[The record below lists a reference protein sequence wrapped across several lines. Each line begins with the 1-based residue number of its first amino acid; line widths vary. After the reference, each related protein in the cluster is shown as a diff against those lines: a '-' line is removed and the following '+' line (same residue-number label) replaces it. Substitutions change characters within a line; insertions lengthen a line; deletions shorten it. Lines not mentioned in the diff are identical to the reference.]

1 FDLLAQTVQE
11 CETAG
16 DRQHLVGLGKQAL
29 EVCLSVAERLTQ
41 ERDNVSSSTQ
51 TAQTSCYPKRARRC
65 AMDSL
70 RLWARDGE
78 AVRQA
83 IELGE
88 IAHIETASEELT
100 DEFLLFAIESG
111 LLQTW
116 AEAFPDPRQEPEIGM
131 GVILPAHMA
140 ARFAGL
146 YSMRKAGYVLR
157 SARVLG
163 ALGYSTEVIEPAQ
176 GLSLRGTSDDKLFS
190 GDVVRTLLV
199 QMEQQADLSQAACPL
214 LPPQEPS
221 VAVKVRERASRRAV
235 KQAVDAADAE
245 ARAQWVAAR
254 LVDWYNQHVGVSMV
268 QYARLG
274 RGRRIHILDTTH
286 VEVALE
292 TGTYECSGVVKND
305 DGTSSR
311 GYKLATLRTLLD
323 SAGLLTHVALSAIQV
338 HDMALCRPVLEE
350 ALVLRSG
357 DLLLEDRGFLDGATL
372 SELKRTRQV
381 DVIIPLKANMLATQ
395 EAIALAELADQWDA
409 HPSRAEQRIAWVR
422 GVEHMWPECHVPLN
436 ACVIRF
442 WHKKK
447 KRLDHLVLVTTD
459 LELSATWMVRHYEER
474 PEIEQDYEQMKSG
487 GWQLHKLSSTRY
499 SEIVFYVLTVV
510 LSYSLY
516 HLFANTQAG
525 RRFADQTRQALAFE
539 QLRTQRRPII
549 VYAGRHFEIFETLS
563 FVQMVLQLAPPVQE
577 KLRVWLAEHLKQ
589 VQKRE

>member
-1 FDLLAQTVQE
+1 
-11 CETAG
+11 
-16 DRQHLVGLGKQAL
+16 
-29 EVCLSVAERLTQ
+29 
-41 ERDNVSSSTQ
+41 
-51 TAQTSCYPKRARRC
+51 
-65 AMDSL
+65 MDSL
-70 RLWARDGE
+70 KLWARNGE

-111 LLQTW
+111 LLKRW
-116 AEAFPDPRQEPEIGM
+116 AGAFPDPRSAPEIPM
-131 GVILPAHMA
+131 EVILPAHLA

-163 ALGYSTEVIEPAQ
+163 ALGYSVEVIDPAH

-190 GDVVRTLLV
+190 GDVVRKLLV
-199 QMEQQADLSQAACPL
+199 QMEQQVDVRQPTP
-214 LPPQEPS
+214 LPPPEPS

-235 KQAVDAADAE
+235 KQAVDAAEAE
-245 ARAQWVAAR
+245 ARAQQVAAQ
-254 LVDWYNQHVGVSMV
+254 LVSWYNQQVGVSLL

-286 VEVALE
+286 VEVPLE
-292 TGTYECSGVVKND
+292 TGTYECSGVVKNE
-305 DGTSSR
+305 DGTLSR

-323 SAGLLTHVALSAIQV
+323 SAGLLTQVALSAIQV
-338 HDMALCRPVLEE
+338 HDMALCRPLLAE
-350 ALVLRSG
+350 APVLRAG
-357 DLLLEDRGFLDGATL
+357 DLLLEDRGFIDGATI
-372 SELKRTRQV
+372 SHLKRQRHV

-395 EAIALAELADQWDA
+395 EAMQLAAMADKWQAHPTRADQTIAL
-409 HPSRAEQRIAWVR
+409 VR
-422 GVEHMWPECHVPLN
+422 GVEHMWTECAVPLN

-442 WHKKK
+442 WNKKK
-447 KRLDHLVLVTTD
+447 KCTDHIVLITTD
-459 LELSATWMVRHYEER
+459 LKLSSSWIVRHYEER

-487 GWQLHKLSSTRY
+487 GWQLKKLSSTRY

-525 RRFADQTRQALAFE
+525 ARFADKTRQAIAFE
-539 QLRTQRRPII
+539 QFRTRCTYII
-549 VYAGRHFEIFETLS
+549 VYAGGFFEIFETLS
-563 FVQMVLQLAPPVQE
+563 FAHFILQLPAAAQDQ
-577 KLRVWLAEHLKQ
+577 LRHWLDAHLHT